1 MSVAT
6 TYLAGVGTVGL
17 IKSVTVNFPYHLLN
31 SLICLSMAYILI
43 FTILQN
49 KKERIIATVIT
60 SLGIVIGIITM
71 IIRINTPVIN
81 SEIVDYGEGTKII
94 EYNIENPEI
103 ATVEIS
109 EDGSYILIN
118 SSRKNGTT
126 KVTVVDENNKEYS
139 YNVTVN
145 WREIIVK

>member
-1 MSVAT
+1 M
-6 TYLAGVGTVGL
+6 GTVGL
-17 IKSVTVNFPYHLLN
+17 IKALTVNFPYHLLN
-31 SLICLSMAYILI
+31 SLICLGMAYILI

-49 KKERIIATVIT
+49 KRERIIATAIT
-60 SLGIVIGIITM
+60 SLGIIIGIVTM
-71 IIRINTPVIN
+71 IIRINKPVVN
-81 SEIVDYGEGTKII
+81 SKIVDYEEGTKII

-118 SSRKNGTT
+118 SSIKNGTT
-126 KVTVVDENNKEYS
+126 KVTAIDENNKEYS

-145 WREIIVK
+145 WKDIIIE